1 MYDIIIIGAGPAG
14 LSAAIYGIRA
24 GKSVLVL
31 EGKTYGGQIVNT
43 PEVENYPGIQK
54 VSGFEFA
61 TKLYEQ
67 AKDLGAQIK
76 MEKVLAIERLEGRS
90 EYDLQAAEA
99 GPAEESGGNE
109 VRGAEVDRSEADGSE
124 ADEPGGTMSNSKD
137 RENSRILVTTSK
149 GNYEAGAV
157 ILAMGAK
164 NRQLGLSKEKEMTGA
179 GISYCATC
187 DGMFYRDK
195 SVAVNGGGSTALE
208 DALFLSN
215 YCREVYLIHRRDT
228 FRGEQKLVDALKKRE
243 NVKFILNSVITGLL
257 GEGKLTGIQI
267 REKSGEEK
275 VLMIDGLFI
284 AIGQEPETALAKEL
298 VELDG
303 KGYIHAGEDCKTTA
317 QGIFVAGDC
326 RTKVIRQ
333 LTTAASDGAVAALM
347 AVEYLDQN
355 AKQ

>member
-43 PEVENYPGIQK
+43 PEVENYPGIK
-54 VSGFEFA
+54 KMSGFEFA

-67 AKDLGAQIK
+67 AKELGAQIK
-76 MEKVLAIERLEGRS
+76 MEKVLTVEKADGRS
-90 EYDLQAAEA
+90 GYDLQAAEVK
-99 GPAEESGGNE
+99 EQ
-109 VRGAEVDRSEADGSE
+109 
-124 ADEPGGTMSNSKD
+124 
-137 RENSRILVTTSK
+137 ENSHIIVTTSK
-149 GNYEAGAV
+149 SNYEAGVV
-157 ILAMGAK
+157 ILATGAK
-164 NRQLGLSKEKEMTGA
+164 NRLLGLPKEKEMTGA
-179 GISYCATC
+179 GVSYCATC

-215 YCREVYLIHRRDT
+215 YCREVYLIHRREG

-257 GEGKLTGIQI
+257 GEEKLTGVQI
-267 REKSGEEK
+267 KERDGEEK

-284 AIGQEPETALAKEL
+284 AIGQEPETALAREL
-298 VELDG
+298 VEVDE
-303 KGYIHAGEDCKTTA
+303 KGYIRAGENCKTTE

-326 RTKVIRQ
+326 RTKAIRQ

-347 AVEYLDQN
+347 AVEYLDQRE
-355 AKQ
+355 A